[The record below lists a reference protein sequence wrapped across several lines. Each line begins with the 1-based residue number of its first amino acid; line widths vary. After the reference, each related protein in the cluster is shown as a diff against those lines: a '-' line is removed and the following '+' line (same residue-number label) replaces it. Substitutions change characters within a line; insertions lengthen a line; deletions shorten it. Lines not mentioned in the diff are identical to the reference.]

1 MLNPQS
7 SNSQTHLPEVLW
19 LNVSPALQRFD
30 RPLLQAL
37 TQTHAVTRWDYSQ
50 DLDEPNCLEAAL
62 ELLHDYL
69 QQQPRPIHL
78 IGHSTGGLLGLLY
91 ARRYPE
97 WLQSLTLLSV
107 GVQPTQD
114 WHAHYYANSHCLRC
128 SRQILLTQ
136 MVYNLFGSQSRAHT
150 LALVKVLNQDL
161 LTALSP
167 HTLFRQPQL
176 PPAGVS
182 MPMLVCGGADDIIL
196 SPDVFYG
203 WQRCW
208 RAQHQDP
215 QAKPKPNRVW
225 LCPEGGYFFHYDYPE
240 RVSEQIHGFWQGLE
254 QSSQARIKARAN
266 VPQVA

>member
-1 MLNPQS
+1 MLNPHPQTS
-7 SNSQTHLPEVLW
+7 ETHLPEVLW

-37 TQTHAVTRWDYSQ
+37 AQTHAVTRWDYSQ

-62 ELLHDYL
+62 ELLHGYL
-69 QQQPRPIHL
+69 HQQPRPIHL

-97 WLQSLTLLSV
+97 WLQSLTVLSV

-136 MVYNLFGSQSRAHT
+136 MVYNLFGAQSRAHT
-150 LALVKVLNQDL
+150 LALVKVLDQDL

-167 HTLFRQPQL
+167 HTLLHQPQL
-176 PPAGVS
+176 PPIGVS
-182 MPMLVCGGADDIIL
+182 VPMLVCGGADDIIL
-196 SPDVFYG
+196 SPETFQG
-203 WQRCW
+203 WRRCW
-208 RAQHQDP
+208 RAQHLDP
-215 QAKPKPNRVW
+215 QAQPRPNRVW
-225 LCPEGGYFFHYDYPE
+225 LCPGGGYFFHYDEPE
-240 RVSEQIHGFWQGLE
+240 KVSYQIHDFWQGLE
-254 QSSQARIKARAN
+254 QTAAPARLQAA
-266 VPQVA
+266 V